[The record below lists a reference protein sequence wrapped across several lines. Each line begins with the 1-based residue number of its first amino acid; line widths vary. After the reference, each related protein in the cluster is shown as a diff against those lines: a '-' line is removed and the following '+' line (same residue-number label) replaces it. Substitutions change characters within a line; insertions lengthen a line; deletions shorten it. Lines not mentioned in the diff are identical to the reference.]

1 MHTLKHRYKDLC
13 CGADG
18 NPSDPRCEA
27 NVWPAPKDQA
37 CDNWQYLE
45 MCVYAKHGYIFKED
59 SRWKPIFEA
68 EPWYTPDGTFVSSQ
82 MTIMTKRN
90 TLALRQ
96 LRAEAEDCDPKGKW
110 KKR

>member
-1 MHTLKHRYKDLC
+1 M
-13 CGADG
+13 G
-18 NPSDPRCEA
+18 
-27 NVWPAPKDQA
+27 
-37 CDNWQYLE
+37 LE
-45 MCVYAKHGYIFKED
+45 IKIGWH
-59 SRWKPIFEA
+59 
-68 EPWYTPDGTFVSSQ
+68 Q